1 MSKPTL
7 TPQQQMAVEDRGGS
21 LLVSAAA
28 GSGKTKVLVERLFRY
43 IMEERCNVDDFLIIT
58 YTRAAAS
65 ELRTKIAE
73 ELNRRLA
80 ETPED
85 AHLQRQLL
93 RVYQADIKTVDA
105 FCTALLRENTHLLSP
120 REGERCLTPDF
131 RVLDEDEAQ
140 LLRQR
145 VLERVLE
152 AFYDDLSEGG
162 ALLADTLGAG
172 RDDGRLV
179 QLVLDL
185 YGKLQSHAR
194 PERWMESQKERWTQP
209 GNCLDDTP
217 YGRELLHS
225 VRSKAAYWARSLALA
240 RADLAGD
247 EALAKGYGEKFAVA
261 AEGFRALEAAG
272 GWEEA
277 REAVLAVTFPRLT
290 TPKGRKDDP
299 DVLRAKQ
306 LWDNAKK
313 ELGKLQK
320 LLSVSQ
326 EEAMEDLQAVA
337 PAMLAL
343 LELTADFGRAYQQE
357 KLRRNV
363 TDFSDQEHLAL
374 ELLLDQE
381 GSPTE
386 LGEQVALRYREI
398 LVDEYQDTNE
408 VQNAIFRAV
417 SREGKNLFTVGD
429 VKQSI
434 YRFRLADPGIFL
446 DKYRRFPPAE
456 EAREGEPRKILLSR
470 NFRSRSQVLDGANF
484 IFENIMSTQMGEMD
498 YGEEEKLYFGAE
510 YYLPRTDCDTEF
522 HLLDVAQSR
531 GGQRTVRRALAEA
544 RLVAGR
550 IRQLLDEG
558 YPVQDGGTLR
568 PCRPEDIVVLMRSPA
583 SRALDFA
590 QALEEQGI
598 PGSSDAS
605 ADFFTATEVAVV
617 YALLQIIDNPRQDVP
632 LISVLRSPLFGFS
645 ADRLASI
652 RAAAPSGDFYTA
664 LKADGGEDARA
675 FLAQLEEL
683 RQGAQDMSVHRLLW
697 HLYNQLNVLGV
708 FGAMDGGGERRENL
722 IALFEHAR
730 RFESSGYR
738 GVFAFVTQLRRL
750 LEAGREPETVTHG
763 SGGGVR
769 LMSIHKSKG
778 LEFPIVIL
786 ADLSKKFSTMDF
798 QTPVLVHPDLG
809 LGPVR
814 VDLDR
819 RIQYPTV
826 ARKALEQVLRRES
839 RSEEMR
845 ILYVAMTRPCEKLIL
860 VDAEYNAPGH
870 LKKLLP
876 SAACPAHPEA
886 VSGCGSMGDWVLL
899 PLLCRPE
906 AAPLRQLAEMEVPA
920 LYTGDTAPWS
930 VFVHSGEEYAQRPA
944 PAAPEVQAEER
955 EEQTVDTTL
964 LDFTYPWKASVQLPA
979 KLTATQLKGREAD
992 QEIAEHAALPPRIR
1006 PLRQPL
1012 FLQGTLGL
1020 TPAERGTATH
1030 LVLQYLDFHNL
1041 DVSGQIQDLC
1051 RRRLLTEEQARAVDP
1066 GQLAQLLE
1074 SPLAQRIRQAE
1085 KVLREYRF
1093 TLLVDARRYEP
1104 AAAPE
1109 DKVLLQGVVDC
1120 CFQDEA
1126 GLHVVDFKTDR
1137 VEGEAVQARAQLYR
1151 PQLTAYSEALTRVL
1165 GETVTER
1172 VLYFLHT
1179 GQTVEL

>member
-185 YGKLQSHAR
+185 YGKLQSHAW
-194 PERWMESQKERWTQP
+194 PERWMESQKERWAQP
-209 GNCLDDTP
+209 GDCLDDTP

-225 VRSKAAYWARSLALA
+225 VRSKAAYWARSLDLA
-240 RADLAGD
+240 RADLAED

-277 REAVLAVTFPRLT
+277 RQAVLAVTFPRLT

-313 ELGKLQK
+313 ELGKIQK
-320 LLSVSQ
+320 LLSLSQ
-326 EEAMEDLQAVA
+326 EEAMEDLRAVA

-343 LELTADFGRAYQQE
+343 LELTADFGRAYQRE

-374 ELLLDQE
+374 ELLLNEE
-381 GSPTE
+381 GGPTE

-446 DKYRRFPPAE
+446 DKYRHFPPAE
-456 EAREGEPRKILLSR
+456 EAREGEPRKILLPREGVEDLGARKVVWSD
-470 NFRSRSQVLDGANF
+470 LDGNGHVYSG
-484 IFENIMSTQMGEMD
+484 N
-498 YGEEEKLYFGAE
+498 YGDFVWD
-510 YYLPRTDCDTEF
+510 YLPADLQEKVPREF
-522 HLLDVAQSR
+522 FINYSKEATL
-531 GGQRTVRRALAEA
+531 GQE
-544 RLVAGR
+544 
-550 IRQLLDEG
+550 
-558 YPVQDGGTLR
+558 LR
-568 PCRPEDIVVLMRSPA
+568 MVGCR
-583 SRALDFA
+583 
-590 QALEEQGI
+590 
-598 PGSSDAS
+598 
-605 ADFFTATEVAVV
+605 
-617 YALLQIIDNPRQDVP
+617 
-632 LISVLRSPLFGFS
+632 
-645 ADRLASI
+645 
-652 RAAAPSGDFYTA
+652 
-664 LKADGGEDARA
+664 KGGE
-675 FLAQLEEL
+675 
-683 RQGAQDMSVHRLLW
+683 
-697 HLYNQLNVLGV
+697 Y
-708 FGAMDGGGERRENL
+708 
-722 IALFEHAR
+722 
-730 RFESSGYR
+730 
-738 GVFAFVTQLRRL
+738 
-750 LEAGREPETVTHG
+750 
-763 SGGGVR
+763 
-769 LMSIHKSKG
+769 LM
-778 LEFPIVIL
+778 E
-786 ADLSKKFSTMDF
+786 
-798 QTPVLVHPDLG
+798 G
-809 LGPVR
+809 LGPEGV
-814 VDLDR
+814 
-819 RIQYPTV
+819 
-826 ARKALEQVLRRES
+826 
-839 RSEEMR
+839 
-845 ILYVAMTRPCEKLIL
+845 CF
-860 VDAEYNAPGH
+860 
-870 LKKLLP
+870 
-876 SAACPAHPEA
+876 SAQC
-886 VSGCGSMGDWVLL
+886 
-899 PLLCRPE
+899 
-906 AAPLRQLAEMEVPA
+906 
-920 LYTGDTAPWS
+920 
-930 VFVHSGEEYAQRPA
+930 VF
-944 PAAPEVQAEER
+944 
-955 EEQTVDTTL
+955 
-964 LDFTYPWKASVQLPA
+964 
-979 KLTATQLKGREAD
+979 
-992 QEIAEHAALPPRIR
+992 
-1006 PLRQPL
+1006 
-1012 FLQGTLGL
+1012 
-1020 TPAERGTATH
+1020 
-1030 LVLQYLDFHNL
+1030 
-1041 DVSGQIQDLC
+1041 
-1051 RRRLLTEEQARAVDP
+1051 
-1066 GQLAQLLE
+1066 
-1074 SPLAQRIRQAE
+1074 
-1085 KVLREYRF
+1085 
-1093 TLLVDARRYEP
+1093 
-1104 AAAPE
+1104 
-1109 DKVLLQGVVDC
+1109 
-1120 CFQDEA
+1120 
-1126 GLHVVDFKTDR
+1126 
-1137 VEGEAVQARAQLYR
+1137 
-1151 PQLTAYSEALTRVL
+1151 
-1165 GETVTER
+1165 
-1172 VLYFLHT
+1172 
-1179 GQTVEL
+1179 